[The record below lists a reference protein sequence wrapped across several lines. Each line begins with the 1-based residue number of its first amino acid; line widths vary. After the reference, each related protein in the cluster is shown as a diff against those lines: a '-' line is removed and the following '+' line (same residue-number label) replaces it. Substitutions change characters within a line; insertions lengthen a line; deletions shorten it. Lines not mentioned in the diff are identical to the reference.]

1 MTRALLL
8 FTLALAA
15 CGPQFKTIEL
25 TVRNNPPVPVRIS
38 AAEIELPLGVAVSV
52 HAEIFSSTNLE
63 YTDEDR
69 VDLLSRDRAIVD
81 VTPTSG
87 ERNFVFVAAAL
98 GDTCIAVEV
107 NYEEEDCIPAKVV
120 AAE

>member
-1 MTRALLL
+1 VTRALLL

-38 AAEIELPLGVAVSV
+38 ADEIELPLGIAVSV

-69 VDLLSRDRAIVD
+69 VNLLSRDRAIVD

-87 ERNFVFVAAAL
+87 ERNFVFIAAAL
-98 GDTCIAVEV
+98 GDTCVAVEV
-107 NYEEEDCIPAKVV
+107 NHEEEDCIPARVV
-120 AAE
+120 AAP